1 MKKYSILQYWN
12 ACSEEDI
19 IAFGGWEESRYQCV
33 MDYEDGDICETF
45 ETLMRIQKNSMF

>member
-19 IAFGGWEESRYQCV
+19 IASGGWDESKYR
-33 MDYEDGDICETF
+33 
-45 ETLMRIQKNSMF
+45 